1 MMSKLVALAQRLRTS
16 FGYRAGPTLNRL
28 SVAVENRWPSKRSQ
42 DRLIV
47 LDDAFPNPF
56 TAFRVAE
63 FNTYF
68 ERFQQVKLYSTTAM
82 FQYWIDEYGRQYPQ
96 FKKLVRPYDKNRI
109 LRGKGA
115 YLVFL
120 HNAFRFVE
128 QLEKE
133 GLPFVFTLYPGGEF
147 RLDEPVSDQRLRR
160 VFSSPMFRKVI
171 VTQKITHDYLIKKSF
186 CDPARIEFIFGGVL
200 ASNRLNA
207 SPFPKHRYGVDKDV
221 LDVCF
226 VAYKHMP
233 GGIDKGYDRFIAAAR
248 MLADRNQEVRF
259 HVVGSFDESDVDIG
273 DLQSRISFYGSQY
286 TDFFPGFYANMD
298 IILSPNTP
306 FVLDRGAFDAF
317 PTGSCIEAGLCGVAL
332 FCADELATNNGVFK
346 DREEIVIISRKPEE
360 ICAIVEEYIARPDLL
375 AELATRGQRTLQGVF
390 DLYKQMEP
398 RLRVLSSLLNIND
411 AKRAHTRS

>member
-1 MMSKLVALAQRLRTS
+1 MRTS

-28 SVAVENRWPSKRSQ
+28 SVAVDNRWPRKRSL
-42 DRLIV
+42 DRLVI

-115 YLVFL
+115 YIVFL
-120 HNAFRFVE
+120 HNAWRFVE
-128 QLEKE
+128 QLEKA

-147 RLDEPVSDQRLRR
+147 RLNEAVSDDRLRR

-171 VTQKITHDYLIKKSF
+171 VTQKITHDYLIAGSF
-186 CDPARIEFIFGGVL
+186 CDPAQIEFIFGGVL

-226 VAYKHMP
+226 VAFKQTP
-233 GGIDKGYDRFIAAAR
+233 RGIDKGYDRFIAAAR
-248 MLADRNQEVRF
+248 LLADRNQQVRF

-298 IILSPNTP
+298 IIISPNIP
-306 FVLDRGAFDAF
+306 FVLAPGAFDGF
-317 PTGSCIEAGLCGVAL
+317 PTSCCIEAGFCGVAV
-332 FCADELATNNGVFK
+332 FCTDELAMSHGIFK
-346 DREEIVIISRKPEE
+346 DREEIVIISREPSE
-360 ICAIVEEYIARPDLL
+360 ISDVIEEYIARPDLL
-375 AELATRGQRTLQGVF
+375 AKLASRGQRAMHDVF
-390 DLYKQMEP
+390 DPNKQIEP
-398 RLRVLSSLLNIND
+398 RLRVLSSLLEMSSARDTPTGSEKHDN
-411 AKRAHTRS
+411 